1 MLRTSCIVSGSV
13 GEVDQLQTLEVLKRE
28 LHVLVVRIV
37 GGRVARK
44 DVIGSSPFIRI
55 QNHNRES
62 HRHHVVCE
70 VGHLHIGEPVGRV
83 AASAVEEIHNSVGVV
98 LREVIVEACV
108 SLTDNMRQHR
118 CEGEDEVLLARVD
131 DAAWRIFLTRTMHEA
146 PGIKGYVVCL
156 DQLLLRLNVELYIV
170 HLSGCDHKEEE

>member
-1 MLRTSCIVSGSV
+1 M
-13 GEVDQLQTLEVLKRE
+13 
-28 LHVLVVRIV
+28 
-37 GGRVARK
+37 
-44 DVIGSSPFIRI
+44 
-55 QNHNRES
+55 
-62 HRHHVVCE
+62 
-70 VGHLHIGEPVGRV
+70 

-146 PGIKGYVVCL
+146 PGIIGYVVCL